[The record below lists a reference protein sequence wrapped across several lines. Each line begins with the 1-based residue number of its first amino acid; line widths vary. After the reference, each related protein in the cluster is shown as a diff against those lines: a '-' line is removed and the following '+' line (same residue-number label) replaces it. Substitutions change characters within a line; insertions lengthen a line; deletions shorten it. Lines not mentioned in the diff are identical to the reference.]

1 MSEET
6 SVADAR
12 HAEVWR
18 VIERQL
24 RMGAAEDPGAVSDDA
39 LREIRQKANIPEEAC
54 AEAVAWAERV
64 GFVTRGYGGG
74 GLTLTRKG
82 LEHLREH

>member
-18 VIERQL
+18 VIEQRVHV
-24 RMGAAEDPGAVSDDA
+24 GTADDAVAVSGEE
-39 LREIRQKANIPEEAC
+39 LRAISEEAHISTEEF
-54 AEAVAWAERV
+54 AQAVAWAERV
-64 GFVTRGYGGG
+64 GFVRRGNGSGEV
-74 GLTLTRKG
+74 TLTRKG
-82 LEHLREH
+82 LEHLRDR